1 MLTLTGKLGKATS
14 DAIVEHDLIPLS
26 EIVICTSS
34 DITDSSWDE
43 LKAEYIDVRTFNFDM
58 PDPKVLEGERGLIAE
73 AKGEDVSIKV
83 VGTEKYVDHYV
94 KREDERSYIQSWS
107 SNNHALEKGECLIE
121 DSTLDELLDARS
133 VKPTAVEETLEEI
146 LKH

>member
-1 MLTLTGKLGKATS
+1 MGFNNAPWGQGREKSHWSYK
-14 DAIVEHDLIPLS
+14 
-26 EIVICTSS
+26 SS
-34 DITDSSWDE
+34 GNSSWTAIKD
-43 LKAEYIDVRTFNFDM
+43 LGLGNAL
-58 PDPKVLEGERGLIAE
+58 VLA
-73 AKGEDVSIKV
+73 D
-83 VGTEKYVDHYV
+83 GTEKYVDHYV